1 MVLSLLF
8 YVAVTEYYRV
18 VINNKQKPIWL
29 LVLNIKCP
37 WDKVSSLKTKSQLTF
52 WGTNV
57 NYCKLPCA
65 WWVTFPA
72 LLPRILILN
81 GLTISTNVLVFIIL
95 RVSSTYGKYSFTFKI
110 KSHTFWQCII
120 LSPHALWEK
129 LYVFTESHDK
139 YTSICASVNLVHVL
153 LFNSSCNLYYSTF
166 KFIEF
171 FTIVQ
176 ICHWGILIEHF
187 ISLYESYFQNFHLV
201 LSCISIFLPILYRM
215 SHFHL
220 SPH

>member
-1 MVLSLLF
+1 MSLCLSYLEFLQLMENIASLL
-8 YVAVTEYYRV
+8 
-18 VINNKQKPIWL
+18 
-29 LVLNIKCP
+29 
-37 WDKVSSLKTKSQLTF
+37 KSNLIHF
-52 WGTNV
+52 DN
-57 NYCKLPCA
+57 
-65 WWVTFPA
+65 A
-72 LLPRILILN
+72 LYFL
-81 GLTISTNVLVFIIL
+81 
-95 RVSSTYGKYSFTFKI
+95 
-110 KSHTFWQCII
+110 

-129 LYVFTESHDK
+129 QYVFTESHDK

-187 ISLYESYFQNFHLV
+187 ISFYESYFQNFHLV